1 MFISVIAFGY
11 IPLSLDL
18 SSNRLKQLTAIGAGV
33 LIGSAFLV
41 IIPEAL
47 ELFEAHEEDED
58 KITGSVAL
66 VILEFE
72 NGDINANEAIE
83 EIEELVGG
91 HDAHEGDGHEGD
103 DHEGDD
109 HEGDDHEGD
118 DESSKD
124 TISESI
130 LHVIEEV
137 EDGEINATAGLQ
149 EIEDLVTATSHA
161 SHDEAHVNF
170 TNIGLAILVG
180 FVLMLLLEVFGLP
193 HAVHHD
199 EDKDLLG
206 LSATLGLVVHAAA
219 DGLAVGASVSS
230 STETGLIVFLAIM
243 IHKGP
248 AAFGLSSFLKHI
260 KLEESKS
267 RFYLVLFALSSPIFA
282 ILTFFIFKDTS
293 LATDDNIGLA
303 LLFSAGTFI
312 YVATVDVLPEV
323 HSHDHDNDPP
333 VWFVIAGMIV
343 VFLTTLIGHGH

>member
-1 MFISVIAFGY
+1 MDSQILIFIFAIVMFISVIAFGY

-18 SSNRLKQLTAIGAGV
+18 SSNSLKQLTAIGAGV

-47 ELFEAHEEDED
+47 ELFESHEEDED

-72 NGDINANEAIE
+72 NGDINASEAIE

-91 HDAHEGDGHEGD
+91 HD

-109 HEGDDHEGD
+109 HEDG
-118 DESSKD
+118 DESSKE

-267 RFYLVLFALSSPIFA
+267 RFFLVLFALSSPIFA
-282 ILTFFIFKDTS
+282 ILTFFILKDTS

>member
-1 MFISVIAFGY
+1 MDSQILIFIFSIVMFISVIAFGY

-91 HDAHEGDGHEGD
+91 HDA
-103 DHEGDD
+103 

-243 IHKGP
+243 LHKGP

-282 ILTFFIFKDTS
+282 ILTFFIF
-293 LATDDNIGLA
+293 
-303 LLFSAGTFI
+303 
-312 YVATVDVLPEV
+312 
-323 HSHDHDNDPP
+323 
-333 VWFVIAGMIV
+333 
-343 VFLTTLIGHGH
+343 